1 MMVSSLSIIAILVS
15 LFSKCHTYVPT
26 FAPTTNAP
34 VFTPTLSPSDGAA
47 PAPVPTVSP
56 TDFESG
62 LGEDCE
68 RCVNDDRKC
77 WWCYQMSERT
87 GREKCLCMDDG
98 ASCADD
104 GLSAWTGICWNYNT
118 CESCLAVGGTWCVFI
133 PQIGQSWGPKC
144 VTHSHHLTAWCPE
157 EYYERHTDTCPSSAP
172 SMSLVLL
179 YFGIP
184 SLTFLFVLW
193 SV

>member
-1 MMVSSLSIIAILVS
+1 MVFSLSIIIAILAS
-15 LFSKCHTYVPT
+15 LFNKCHTYAPT

-34 VFTPTLSPSDGAA
+34 IFTPTSA
-47 PAPVPTVSP
+47 PAPVPTMSP

-68 RCVNDDRKC
+68 RCVTDDRKC
-77 WWCYQMSERT
+77 WWCYQMFERT
-87 GREKCLCMDDG
+87 GQEKCLCMDDG

-104 GLSAWTGICWNYNT
+104 GLSWTGICRNYDT
-118 CESCLAVGGTWCVFI
+118 CESCLGVGGTWCVFI
-133 PQIGQSWGPKC
+133 PQIHESWGPKC
-144 VTHSHHLTAWCPE
+144 VTHPHHLTAWCPE
-157 EYYERHTDTCPSSAP
+157 DYYQRHTDTCPSAAP

-179 YFGIP
+179 YFVIP
-184 SLTFLFVLW
+184 SVTLLLVFW